1 MQTHL
6 FPNCTLDK
14 SYVCALLSY
23 KKMPHT
29 CVTGEVHLNH
39 HLQDVT
45 EIQKIEQIAKTFL
58 FL

>member
-14 SYVCALLSY
+14 SYVCPNVVQKNA
-23 KKMPHT
+23 T
-29 CVTGEVHLNH
+29 RVTGEVHLNH